1 MPRLD
6 TLRVIFAGTPQFAVP
21 FLDALINSPHELL
34 AVYTQPDKPSGR
46 GLQLTPSPVKK
57 QALTYQLPIY
67 QPVNFR
73 AIAERRQLQQL
84 EPDILIDVAYGVLLP
99 PEVLS
104 IPRFGCINV
113 HPSLLPRWRGAA
125 PIQRS
130 ILAGDAITGVTIM
143 QMDKGLDTG
152 NILQQQVI
160 TVDNTDTTTSLSD
173 KLIKLGIDLLLDTLQ
188 KIQTHSCI
196 SIQQEDQYST
206 YATKI
211 TKEEAKINWQK
222 NAAEID
228 RMIRA
233 FNPWPVA
240 YSEIERHTVRIWQAI
255 PIAEYDRQT
264 ELTKI
269 PGSIIAAGKN
279 GIDVTT
285 GSGILRI
292 LQLQLPGKKVLPV
305 KDILNAHADLF
316 AIGKVFASL

>member
-1 MPRLD
+1 MSRLD
-6 TLRVIFAGTPQFAVP
+6 TLSIIFAGTPQFAVP
-21 FLDALINSPHELL
+21 FLDAIINSPHELL
-34 AVYTQPDKPSGR
+34 AVYTQPDKPAGR
-46 GLQLTPSPVKK
+46 GLHLTSSPVKK

-67 QPVNFR
+67 QPTNFR
-73 AIAERRQLQQL
+73 DNINQQQLQQL
-84 EPDILIDVAYGVLLP
+84 KPDILIDIAYGVLLP

-125 PIQRS
+125 PIQRA
-130 ILAGDAITGVTIM
+130 ILAGDAVTGISIM

-152 NILQQQVI
+152 NILQQQAI
-160 TVDNTDTTTSLSD
+160 TIDPTDTTSSLAN

-188 KIQTHSCI
+188 KIRTHSCT
-196 SIQQEDQYST
+196 SIPQEDQCST

-222 NAAEID
+222 SAIEID
-228 RMIRA
+228 RIIRA
-233 FNPWPVA
+233 FNPWPIA
-240 YSEIERHTVRIWQAI
+240 YSEIDQHTVRIWQAI

-316 AIGKVFASL
+316 AIGKVFT